1 MSSLQHND
9 EEDSFESFLALK
21 NAVSEAHA
29 TQPPQTS
36 TSSSSSLVPPS
47 HVPESRLDEVFD
59 VSMDKWL
66 GFVEDLSF
74 KTRFLPLSREEAAGV
89 LRWLRC
95 YDIIGGKVQENKE
108 RSPDVADLEVVR
120 LVTARIQGAL
130 NEFPQQKGFV
140 KLSTRSPKGS
150 FSPPFFCFCFSFSK

>member
-1 MSSLQHND
+1 MSSLHHSD

-21 NAVSEAHA
+21 SPVKSEANS
-29 TQPPQTS
+29 TQPPLIS
-36 TSSSSSLVPPS
+36 PSPLVPPS

-74 KTRFLPLSREEAAGV
+74 KTRFLPLSREEAASV

-108 RSPDVADLEVVR
+108 RSPDVADLETVR
-120 LVTARIQGAL
+120 LVTARIQEAL

-150 FSPPFFCFCFSFSK
+150 FSPFRFCFCFS